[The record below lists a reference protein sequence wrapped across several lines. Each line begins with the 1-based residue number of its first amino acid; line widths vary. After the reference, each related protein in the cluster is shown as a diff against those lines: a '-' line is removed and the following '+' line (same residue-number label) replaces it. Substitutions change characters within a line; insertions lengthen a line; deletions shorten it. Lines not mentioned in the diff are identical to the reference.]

1 MPALD
6 TAARL
11 RLDARVGRPLARL
24 AGRLLPPVARL
35 RGHPPRVE
43 RIVVAKFAGLG
54 SILHATPLLRA
65 LAASFPEAR
74 IGFATTRTNAELAR
88 RLDGVHDVTALDD
101 RSLRG
106 LLLSGPGA
114 LLSLARPAADLYF
127 DLETYSALATVVS
140 LLCAPRSR
148 LALHREDLP
157 YKASAGA
164 RLASFGPRV
173 PIRQAYLDL
182 ARLAGAREMRGAELS
197 APRVT
202 EADREA
208 LARTL
213 AAAGLPAGRRYVVVN
228 PNASDLRLER
238 RWPAESFAGLIAAL
252 APQWPLAVVGTTG
265 ERGYVAALLASLPPA
280 ARAATFDLSGRLAL
294 GELLA
299 LVAGAAVVVSND
311 SGPMHMG
318 VAFGVPTVCL
328 FGPCNPEPYAVPGPR
343 TAIFYVR
350 QPCSPCVHDA
360 GPAPCGGDNVCM
372 KAIGVEDV
380 LAATRRM
387 LAPVSG

>member
-1 MPALD
+1 MD
-6 TAARL
+6 TAAKL

-35 RGHPPRVE
+35 RGRRTRVE

-54 SILHATPLLRA
+54 SILHTTPLLRA

-74 IGFATTRTNAELAR
+74 VTFATTRRNAELAR
-88 RLDGVHDVTALDD
+88 RLEGVHDVTAFDD

-106 LLLSGPGA
+106 LLVSSAAVLR
-114 LLSLARPAADLYF
+114 SLARPAADLYF
-127 DLETYSALATVVS
+127 DLEAYSALATVVS

-148 LALHREDLP
+148 LALCRDGLLF
-157 YKASAGA
+157 KASAGA
-164 RLASFGPRV
+164 RLASFGPLL
-173 PIRQAYLDL
+173 PIRQCYVQL
-182 ARLAGAREMRGAELS
+182 ARSAGATELRGAELS

-202 EADREA
+202 AADRQA
-208 LARTL
+208 LQRTL
-213 AAAGLPAGRRYVVVN
+213 AEAGLPAGRGYVVVN

-238 RWPAESFAGLIAAL
+238 RWPAGSFAELIADL
-252 APQWPLAVVGTTG
+252 APDWPVVVVGTG
-265 ERGYVAALLASLPPA
+265 AERAYVSELLAHLPPH
-280 ARAATFDLSGRLAL
+280 ARAATLDTSGRLGL

-299 LVAGAAVVVSND
+299 LVAGAAAVVSND

-328 FGPCNPEPYAVPGPR
+328 FGPCNPEPYAVSGPR

-350 QPCSPCVHDA
+350 QPCSPCVHEV

-372 KAIGVEDV
+372 KAIGTADV
-380 LAATRRM
+380 LAATRG
-387 LAPVSG
+387 LLGSVSG